1 MADTSSPGASRN
13 FLRRTTATAAGNL
26 ALVALVQVAGLFYG
40 IGGSSA
46 RDDLVT
52 DALIN
57 LVIVIGL
64 QIFIGNTGV
73 LSFGHLA
80 FGSIAAYTCALLAVP
95 ASRKAVLLPNAPWG
109 IQDVEINVLVATL
122 LGVAAAVVIGA
133 LLGLV
138 MARTSGLAATMITLA
153 FLFVTEAVAEN
164 WIDLTNGA
172 GSISSVPRLESRTWI
187 LLAVAVAVV
196 VAAAFRHTPIG
207 RFAQAG
213 REDELAA
220 GAMGID
226 LRVTRF
232 AALVVS
238 AGLVGL
244 GGAMRS
250 QSLGTV
256 NPTQFSF
263 ELSVIVLAMLV
274 VGGMRT
280 ISGAIVGTVL
290 VTVGKDL
297 FRWLGDGPGGLPSVE
312 GMPDFFL
319 AALLLA
325 VLLTRPSG
333 LLGDWDAG
341 QLVSRLVLRKPPES
355 RSPSGAQHTSDS
367 SESGSGGARGSALVA
382 DGLGVTFGGFTA
394 VDAVSLRV
402 EPGEVRGL
410 IGPNGAG
417 KTTFVNLLTGM
428 VPPTRGSASL
438 GGRPLSGVP
447 HAIARQGLAR
457 TFQNL
462 RVFANLSVRE
472 NVAVAALSAARHR
485 AGRPPVDVD
494 ELLAISGLTD
504 MADRPAATLDYG
516 NQRRL
521 EIARAAA
528 LRPDFLLLDEPTSG
542 MSDSESEAMI
552 GHVRTVAGLVGA
564 GVLVIDHDL
573 GFITSICDRITV
585 LDQGEVIAEGTPA
598 EVRADPA
605 VIVAYLGSQAEA
617 GAVQA
622 DEVRP

>member
-1 MADTSSPGASRN
+1 MADTFSPGAPRD

-26 ALVALVQVAGLFYG
+26 ALVALVLVAGLIYG

-95 ASRKAVLLPNAPWG
+95 ATRKAALLPNAPWG

-122 LGVAAAVVIGA
+122 VGVAVAVVIGA

-187 LLAVAVAVV
+187 LVAVAVAVV
-196 VAAAFRHTPIG
+196 VAAAFRHSPIG

-297 FRWLGDGPGGLPSVE
+297 FRWLGDGPGGLPTVE

-341 QLVSRLVLRKPPES
+341 QLVARRLR
-355 RSPSGAQHTSDS
+355 RSP
-367 SESGSGGARGSALVA
+367 EIARVSRAERELLVQEGGSALVA

-428 VPPTRGSASL
+428 VPPTAGSASL

-447 HAIARQGLAR
+447 HTIARQGLAR

-462 RVFANLSVRE
+462 RVFTNLSVRE

-485 AGRPPVDVD
+485 SSRPPVDVD
-494 ELLAISGLTD
+494 ELLAISGLAEV
-504 MADRPAATLDYG
+504 ADRPAATLDYG

-605 VIVAYLGSQAEA
+605 VIVAYLGSQADE
-617 GAVQA
+617 VQA
-622 DEVRP
+622 

>member
-1 MADTSSPGASRN
+1 MKGGAGVKGQ
-13 FLRRTTATAAGNL
+13 FLRRTAATAGGNL
-26 ALVALVQVAGLFYG
+26 GLVAVVLVVGLLYG

-57 LVIVIGL
+57 LVIVVGL

-80 FGSIAAYTCALLAVP
+80 FGSIAAYTTALLAVP
-95 ASRKAVLLPNAPWG
+95 ATRKAVLLPNAPWG
-109 IQDVEINVLVATL
+109 IGGVELNVLVATL
-122 LGVAAAVVIGA
+122 LGVAAALIIGA

-153 FLFVTEAVAEN
+153 FLFVVEAVAEN

-187 LLAVAVAVV
+187 LLAVVVAVL
-196 VAAAFRHTPIG
+196 VASAFRHSPVG

-341 QLVSRLVLRKPPES
+341 QLVARRLRTREIARPNSAE
-355 RSPSGAQHTSDS
+355 RSLDA
-367 SESGSGGARGSALVA
+367 SESGAALVA

-438 GGRPLSGVP
+438 GGRPLAGVP

-485 AGRPPVDVD
+485 ADRPPVDVD
-494 ELLAISGLTD
+494 ELLAVSGLAD
-504 MADRPAATLDYG
+504 MAERPAATLDYG

-573 GFITSICDRITV
+573 GFITNICDRITV

-605 VIVAYLGSQAEA
+605 VIAAYLGSQAE
-617 GAVQA
+617 GAEA
-622 DEVRP
+622 

>member
-1 MADTSSPGASRN
+1 MGNTRSSQFVSR
-13 FLRRTTATAAGNL
+13 TAATAAGNL
-26 ALVALVQVAGLFYG
+26 ALVALVLGAGLVYG

-46 RDDLVT
+46 REDLVT

-64 QIFIGNTGV
+64 QVFIGNTGV

-80 FGSIAAYTCALLAVP
+80 FGSIAAYTTALLAVP
-95 ASRKAVLLPNAPWG
+95 ATRKEVLLPNAPWG
-109 IQDVEINVLVATL
+109 IQGVEINVLVATL

-187 LLAVAVAVV
+187 LLAVALAVA
-196 VAAAFRHTPIG
+196 VAAAFRHSAIG

-244 GGAMRS
+244 GGSMRS

-290 VTVGKDL
+290 VTVGKDV
-297 FRWLGDGPGGLPSVE
+297 FRWLGDGPGGLPTVE

-341 QLVSRLVLRKPPES
+341 QLVARRLRASEI
-355 RSPSGAQHTSDS
+355 RSAGRTQYGSGS
-367 SESGSGGARGSALVA
+367 SESGSALVA

-428 VPPTRGSASL
+428 VPATRGSASL
-438 GGRPLSGVP
+438 GGSPLAGAP
-447 HAIARQGLAR
+447 HAIARQGVAR

-485 AGRPPVDVD
+485 ADRPPVDVD
-494 ELLAISGLTD
+494 ELLAVSGLAD
-504 MADRPAATLDYG
+504 LADRPAATLDYG

-528 LRPDFLLLDEPTSG
+528 LRPEFLLLDEPTSG
-542 MSDSESEAMI
+542 MSDTESEAMI

-585 LDQGEVIAEGTPA
+585 LDHGEVIAEGTPA

-605 VIVAYLGSQAEA
+605 VIAAYLGSQADEIPA
-617 GAVQA
+617 NEVQA
-622 DEVRP
+622 

>member
-1 MADTSSPGASRN
+1 MGDTPTSS
-13 FLRRTTATAAGNL
+13 FLRRTAATAGGNL
-26 ALVALVQVAGLFYG
+26 ALVAVVLGAGMIYG
-40 IGGSSA
+40 LGGSSA

-64 QIFIGNTGV
+64 QVFIGNTGV

-95 ASRKAVLLPNAPWG
+95 ATRKEVLLPNAPWG
-109 IQDVEINVLVATL
+109 IQGVEINVVVATL
-122 LGVAAAVVIGA
+122 AGVAAALVIGA

-153 FLFVTEAVAEN
+153 FLFVVEAVAQN

-172 GSISSVPRLESRTWI
+172 GSISSVPRLESRSWI
-187 LLAVAVAVV
+187 LLAVLVSIV
-196 VAAAFRHTPIG
+196 VAAAFRHSPVG

-297 FRWLGDGPGGLPSVE
+297 FRWLGDGPGGLPTVE

-341 QLVSRLVLRKPPES
+341 QLLARRLVRKAEPPSEPPEI
-355 RSPSGAQHTSDS
+355 RRPSGAERSSGS
-367 SESGSGGARGSALVA
+367 SESGAALVA

-428 VPPTRGSASL
+428 VPPSRGTASL
-438 GGRPLSGVP
+438 GGRPLAGVP

-472 NVAVAALSAARHR
+472 NVAVSALSAARHR
-485 AGRPPVDVD
+485 ADRPPVDVD
-494 ELLAISGLTD
+494 ELLAVSGLAD
-504 MADRPAATLDYG
+504 VADRPAATLDYG

-542 MSDSESEAMI
+542 MSDTESEAMI

-585 LDQGEVIAEGTPA
+585 LDQGEIIAEGTPA

-605 VIVAYLGSQAEA
+605 VIAAYLGSQAE
-617 GAVQA
+617 GAEA
-622 DEVRP
+622 AK

>member
-1 MADTSSPGASRN
+1 MRTYTQRVLA
-13 FLRRTTATAAGNL
+13 TTAGNV
-26 ALVALVQVAGLFYG
+26 ALVAVVLVLGLIYG

-46 RDDLVT
+46 RGDLVT

-109 IQDVEINVLVATL
+109 IPGIEINVLVATL
-122 LGVAAAVVIGA
+122 LGVAVALVIA
-133 LLGLV
+133 TLLGLV
-138 MARTSGLAATMITLA
+138 MARTNGLAATMITLA

-164 WIDLTNGA
+164 WIELTNGA
-172 GSISSVPRLESRTWI
+172 GSISSVPRLESRPLI
-187 LLAVAVAVV
+187 LLAVLVAIV
-196 VAAAFRHTPIG
+196 VAAAFRHAPIG

-226 LRVTRF
+226 LRVARF

-238 AGLVGL
+238 AGVVGL

-256 NPTQFSF
+256 NPSQFSF
-263 ELSVIVLAMLV
+263 EVSVLVLGMLV

-341 QLVSRLVLRKPPES
+341 SLVTRFRKPEIARQRRARGDMDAPES
-355 RSPSGAQHTSDS
+355 GIDLP
-367 SESGSGGARGSALVA
+367 GGGHSLVT
-382 DGLGVTFGGFTA
+382 DGLGVTFGGFVA
-394 VDAVSLRV
+394 VDEVSLRV

-428 VPPTRGSASL
+428 VAPSRGTATL
-438 GGRPLSGVP
+438 GPVTLAGAP

-462 RVFANLSVRE
+462 RVFPNLSVRE
-472 NVAVAALSAARHR
+472 NIEVAALSAARHR
-485 AGRPPVDVD
+485 AQRPAVDVD
-494 ELLAISGLTD
+494 ALLAAGGLVD
-504 MADRPAATLDYG
+504 VADRPAGTLDYG

-528 LRPDFLLLDEPTSG
+528 LRPEFLLLDEPTSG
-542 MSDSESEAMI
+542 MSDAESEAMI

-573 GFITSICDRITV
+573 GFITNICDRITV
-585 LDQGEVIAEGTPA
+585 LDQGAVIAEGTPD
-598 EVRADPA
+598 EVRRDPA
-605 VIVAYLGSQAEA
+605 VITAYLGSQAES
-617 GAVQA
+617 QA
-622 DEVRP
+622 EEGSPA

>member
-1 MADTSSPGASRN
+1 
-13 FLRRTTATAAGNL
+13 
-26 ALVALVQVAGLFYG
+26 
-40 IGGSSA
+40 
-46 RDDLVT
+46 
-52 DALIN
+52 
-57 LVIVIGL
+57 
-64 QIFIGNTGV
+64 IGNTGV

-95 ASRKAVLLPNAPWG
+95 AARKEVLLPNAPWG
-109 IQDVEINVLVATL
+109 IQGVEINVVVATL
-122 LGVAAAVVIGA
+122 AGVAAALVIGA

-153 FLFVTEAVAEN
+153 FLFVVEAVAQN

-187 LLAVAVAVV
+187 LLAVAGSIV
-196 VAAAFRHTPIG
+196 VAAAFRHSPVG

-290 VTVGKDL
+290 VTVGKDV

-341 QLVSRLVLRKPPES
+341 QVVAHRVLRKPSHPPEMA
-355 RSPSGAQHTSDS
+355 RVTRAEREVHVQ
-367 SESGSGGARGSALVA
+367 EGGAALVA

-428 VPPTRGSASL
+428 VAPSRGTASL
-438 GGRPLSGVP
+438 GGVPLAGMP
-447 HAIARQGLAR
+447 HAIARRGLAR

-472 NVAVAALSAARHR
+472 NVAVSALSAARHR

-494 ELLAISGLTD
+494 ELLAVSGLVD
-504 MADRPAATLDYG
+504 VADRPAATLDYG

-552 GHVRTVAGLVGA
+552 GHVRAVAGLVGA

-585 LDQGEVIAEGTPA
+585 LDQGEVIAEGTPT
-598 EVRADPA
+598 EVRADPT
-605 VIVAYLGSQAEA
+605 VIAAYLGSQADEIPA
-617 GAVQA
+617 G
-622 DEVRP
+622 EVRP

>member
-1 MADTSSPGASRN
+1 MGDT
-13 FLRRTTATAAGNL
+13 FLRRTAATAGGNL
-26 ALVALVQVAGLFYG
+26 ALVAVVLVVGLIYG

-80 FGSIAAYTCALLAVP
+80 FGSIAAYTTALLAVP
-95 ASRKAVLLPNAPWG
+95 ATRKAALLPNAPWG
-109 IQDVEINVLVATL
+109 IQDIEINVLVATL
-122 LGVAAAVVIGA
+122 LGVAAALVIGA
-133 LLGLV
+133 ILGLV

-187 LLAVAVAVV
+187 LLAVAVAIV
-196 VAAAFRHTPIG
+196 VAAAFRHSTVG

-341 QLVSRLVLRKPPES
+341 QLVARRLLPRRQPTEPTEPAEPPEIARQNS
-355 RSPSGAQHTSDS
+355 AERHLDAPEAGA
-367 SESGSGGARGSALVA
+367 ALVA

-438 GGRPLSGVP
+438 GGRTLAGVP

-485 AGRPPVDVD
+485 TDRLPVDVD
-494 ELLAISGLTD
+494 ELLAVSGLAG
-504 MADRPAATLDYG
+504 MAERPAATLDYG

-542 MSDSESEAMI
+542 MSDTESQAMI

-605 VIVAYLGSQAEA
+605 VIAAYLGSQAET
-617 GAVQA
+617 GADA
-622 DEVRP
+622 

>member
-1 MADTSSPGASRN
+1 MGNTRSSQFVSR
-13 FLRRTTATAAGNL
+13 TAATAAGNL
-26 ALVALVQVAGLFYG
+26 ALVALVLGAGLVYG

-46 RDDLVT
+46 REDLVT

-64 QIFIGNTGV
+64 QVFIGNTGV

-80 FGSIAAYTCALLAVP
+80 FGSIAAYTTALLAVP
-95 ASRKAVLLPNAPWG
+95 ATRKEVLLPNAPWG
-109 IQDVEINVLVATL
+109 IQGVEINVLVATL

-187 LLAVAVAVV
+187 LLAVALAVAA
-196 VAAAFRHTPIG
+196 AAAFRHSAIG

-244 GGAMRS
+244 GGSMRS

-290 VTVGKDL
+290 VTVGKDV
-297 FRWLGDGPGGLPSVE
+297 FRWLGDGPGGLPTVE

-341 QLVSRLVLRKPPES
+341 QLAARRLKASEI
-355 RSPSGAQHTSDS
+355 RSAGRTQYGSGS
-367 SESGSGGARGSALVA
+367 SESGSALVA

-428 VPPTRGSASL
+428 VPATRGSASL
-438 GGRPLSGVP
+438 GGSPLAGAP
-447 HAIARQGLAR
+447 HAIARQGVAR

-485 AGRPPVDVD
+485 ADRPPVDVD
-494 ELLAISGLTD
+494 ELLAVSGLAD
-504 MADRPAATLDYG
+504 LADRPAATLDYG

-528 LRPDFLLLDEPTSG
+528 LRPEFLLLDEPTSG
-542 MSDSESEAMI
+542 MSDTESEAMI

-585 LDQGEVIAEGTPA
+585 LDHGEVIAEGTPA

-605 VIVAYLGSQAEA
+605 VIAAYLGSQADEIPA
-617 GAVQA
+617 NEVQA
-622 DEVRP
+622 